1 MRVEDLQGQ
10 LHGDG
15 TLRGGYVVVWDG
27 TRASA
32 SGTKYL
38 DADDQVAAAPSKVDG
53 RGLTLRDR
61 VRAQFEDFGRATI
74 REVATE
80 IGADLFR
87 VNATVSN
94 MRKSGELV
102 CVAHRRMDVPK
113 FGIRMV
119 AVYELAS

>member
-1 MRVEDLQGQ
+1 MSVEDLQQRLYGN
-10 LHGDG
+10 G
-15 TLRGGYVVVWDG
+15 TLRGDYVVVWDG

-38 DADDQVAAAPSKVDG
+38 DADDQVAAVPSKVDG

-61 VRAQFEDFGRATI
+61 VRAKFEDFGRATI

>member
-1 MRVEDLQGQ
+1 MSVEDLQHR
-10 LHGDG
+10 LYGDG

-38 DADDQVAAAPSKVDG
+38 DADDQVAAVPSKVDG

>member
-1 MRVEDLQGQ
+1 MRLEDLQDE

-15 TLRGGYVVVWDG
+15 SLRGGHVVVWNG
-27 TRASA
+27 TKHSA
-32 SGTKYL
+32 SGTRYL
-38 DADDQVAAAPSKVDG
+38 DADDQVAATPTQVDG
-53 RGLTLRDR
+53 RGLSLRDR
-61 VRAQFEDFGRATI
+61 VRAAFEDLGRATI

-102 CVAHRRMDVPK
+102 CIAHRRLDVPK

-119 AVYELAS
+119 AVYELAA